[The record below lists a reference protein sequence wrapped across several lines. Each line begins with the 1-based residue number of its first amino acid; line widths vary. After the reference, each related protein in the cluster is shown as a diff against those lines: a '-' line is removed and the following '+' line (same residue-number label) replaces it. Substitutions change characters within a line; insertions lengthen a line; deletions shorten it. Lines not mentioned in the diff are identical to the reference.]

1 MIALAFT
8 LLAGRY
14 HATGWDHHVNEGT
27 VEWPPSPWRLL
38 RALVAASYRLGPD
51 LDLKRFQAL
60 LERLTTPPEYYLPPV
75 APGHLRHYMPIE
87 GSNTTKVFDAFLA
100 VGRGVAEAL
109 PSAVSRPSTPS
120 NPTAAA
126 PDAITPSNPAT
137 AAPDDIIAAW
147 PDLELT
153 PADRDLLAQVAG
165 QIAYLG
171 RAESWAE
178 ARLCTEL
185 PDRRPDARPCTPGE
199 DPPNQTRLLALLP
212 APNYELWQE
221 GFLAAQ
227 DPQQRRKQALPATL
241 WDRLNIDT
249 GALQRAGW
257 STVPGTRWIP
267 YAVAATPTKRPPRP
281 TTARSD
287 QPTFARLIFDGPVRP
302 HVEKTLWIAERV
314 RAALLYHVGD
324 QPCPVLTGKDADDRP
339 LQDHRHAY
347 FLPQANDRGEVD
359 HILIH
364 ARDGF
369 DPLALHA
376 LRSLRVLHGLTSHPV
391 HTTMVALGRAEALEH
406 APLPLRAA
414 THWESLTPF
423 VPPRCPKLRREQL
436 IDTPEAQ
443 LRRLCG
449 LVLGAEPIAIH
460 PFTPEEARARR
471 LHAYRRERRRGGL
484 VPGYAMSLGFR
495 LEFAEPIRGPI
506 ALGYGAHFGLGQFTP
521 QDPPLPRQ

>member
-14 HATGWDHHVNEGT
+14 HATGSDHHVNEGT

-51 LDLKRFQAL
+51 LDLKRFQAV
-60 LERLTTPPEYYLPPV
+60 LERLTAPPIYYLPPV

-87 GSNTTKVFDAFLA
+87 GSNPTKVFDAFLA
-100 VGRGVAEAL
+100 VGGGAGASL
-109 PSAVSRPSTPS
+109 PST
-120 NPTAAA
+120 N
-126 PDAITPSNPAT
+126 
-137 AAPDDIIAAW
+137 PDDIIAAW

-153 PADRDLLAQVAG
+153 AADRDLLAEVAG

-185 PDRRPDARPCTPGE
+185 PARLPDARPCTPGE
-199 DPPNQTRLLALLP
+199 DPPNQTRLLTLLP
-212 APNYELWQE
+212 ALDYQLWQD

-227 DPQQRRKQALPATL
+227 GPQQRKQALPATL

-267 YAVAATPTKRPPRP
+267 YAVAAAPARRPQQPSP
-281 TTARSD
+281 SRSD
-287 QPTFARLIFDGPVRP
+287 HPNFARIILDGPVRP
-302 HVEKTLWIAERV
+302 HVEKTLWIGERL
-314 RAALLYHVGD
+314 RAALLRHVGD
-324 QPCPVLTGKDADDRP
+324 QPCAVLTGKDDDDRP
-339 LQDHRHAY
+339 LQGHRHAF
-347 FLPQANDRGEVD
+347 FLPQANERGEVD
-359 HILIH
+359 HILVH

-369 DPLALHA
+369 DTPALHA
-376 LRSLRVLHGLTSHPV
+376 LRSLRVLYGLTSHPV
-391 HTTMVALGRAEALEH
+391 HTTMIALGRAEALEH
-406 APLPLRAA
+406 PPLPLRAA

-423 VPPRCPKLRREQL
+423 IPPRYPKERRGQL
-436 IDTPEAQ
+436 LDTHEAQ
-443 LRRLCG
+443 LRRLCS
-449 LVLGAEPIAIH
+449 LVLGVEPIAIH
-460 PFTPEEARARR
+460 PFTAEEARERR
-471 LHAYRRERRRGGL
+471 LHAYRRERRRGGP
-484 VPGYAMSLGFR
+484 VPGHAASLGFR
-495 LEFAEPIRGPI
+495 LEFAEPVRGPI

-521 QDPPLPRQ
+521 FDHIAPTSGLP

>member
-51 LDLKRFQAL
+51 LDRKRFEAL
-60 LERLTTPPEYYLPPV
+60 LERLTAPPVYYLPPV

-87 GSNTTKVFDAFLA
+87 GSNPTRVFDAFLA
-100 VGRGVAEAL
+100 VGAG
-109 PSAVSRPSTPS
+109 
-120 NPTAAA
+120 A
-126 PDAITPSNPAT
+126 PN
-137 AAPDDIIAAW
+137 PDDIIAAW
-147 PDLELT
+147 PDLELPPT
-153 PADRDLLAQVAG
+153 DRELLARVAG

-185 PDRRPDARPCTPGE
+185 PARAPDARPCAPGE
-199 DPPNQTRLLALLP
+199 DPPQQTRLLALLP
-212 APNYELWQE
+212 AHDYQLWRD

-227 DPQQRRKQALPATL
+227 GPHARKQALPATL

-257 STVPGTRWIP
+257 SAAPGTRWIP
-267 YAVAATPTKRPPRP
+267 YALATTPARRPQPR
-281 TTARSD
+281 TITRSD
-287 QPTFARLIFDGPVRP
+287 QPNFARLVLDGPVRP
-302 HVEKTLWIAERV
+302 HVEKTLWVAERL
-314 RAALLYHVGD
+314 RAALLAHVGD
-324 QPCPVLTGKDADDRP
+324 HLCPVFTGHDDDGRP
-339 LQDHRHAY
+339 RQDHRHAF
-347 FLPQANDRGEVD
+347 FLPQANERGEID

-369 DPLALHA
+369 DHLALHA
-376 LRSLRVLHGLTSHPV
+376 LRSLRVLHGLTSHAV
-391 HTTMVALGRAEALEH
+391 HTTLVALGRAEALER
-406 APLPLRAA
+406 PPTSLCAA
-414 THWESLTPF
+414 THWESRTPF
-423 VPPRCPKLRREQL
+423 IPPRCPKERRGQRR
-436 IDTPEAQ
+436 DTPDDQ

-449 LVLGAEPIAIH
+449 LVLGAEPIALH
-460 PFTPEEARARR
+460 PFTPDEARARR
-471 LHAYRRERRRGGL
+471 LHAYRRDRRRGAP
-484 VPGYAMSLGFR
+484 VPGQAPSLGYR
-495 LEFAEPIRGPI
+495 LEFAQPIRGPL

-521 QDPPLPRQ
+521 LRPGEA